1 VRIDPSAA
9 KAGQKRG
16 WRVDGDHFE
25 FAANAVE
32 LLREVRRTKPGSE
45 AGGGS
50 VGARDDEVGH
60 ADTAEQLDP
69 LRQRP
74 QAAAMLA
81 VP

>member
-1 VRIDPSAA
+1 MA
-9 KAGQKRG
+9 
-16 WRVDGDHFE
+16 DGSM
-25 FAANAVE
+25 ATTSSWPPTRSK

-45 AGGGS
+45 AGRGP
-50 VGARDDEVGH
+50 VGPRDDEVGH